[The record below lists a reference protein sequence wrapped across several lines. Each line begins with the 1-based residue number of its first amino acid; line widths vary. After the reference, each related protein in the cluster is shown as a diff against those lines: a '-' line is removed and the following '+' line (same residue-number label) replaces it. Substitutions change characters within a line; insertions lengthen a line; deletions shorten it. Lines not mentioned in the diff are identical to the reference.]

1 MTASGVGVNI
11 EQVTKRYDR
20 VVAVDHVTLYVQPGE
35 FLSLLGP
42 SGCGKTTLLRL
53 VAGFLQPDGGS
64 IAIGDRRMEGIPSYD
79 RNLGMVF
86 QSYGL
91 FPHMTIAEN
100 IGFGLKMR
108 GVPRRESAKR
118 IEQAL
123 DLVRLSGYQDRYPRQ
138 LSGGQQQRIALA
150 RAIVYE
156 PVVLLLDEPLGALD
170 KKLREQMQ
178 IELKALQ
185 RTLGVTTIFVTHD
198 QEEALTMSDRIA
210 VMDRGRI
217 EQLGT
222 PAEVYERP
230 ASTFVSDFIG
240 LSNLLSCRVVGN
252 GLAPSLE
259 TEHGLRI
266 EPPPGT
272 ELPVGTAVTVA
283 IRPEKLTIIPYQGGD
298 GNVGDAVEGVVMEA
312 VYVGGATHYYV
323 TLTHGDRLVVVSQNR
338 SSVVGNGVPGIDS
351 GAPVRIAWEP
361 RDVIVL
367 GQREPGE

>member
-1 MTASGVGVNI
+1 
-11 EQVTKRYDR
+11 
-20 VVAVDHVTLYVQPGE
+20 
-35 FLSLLGP
+35 
-42 SGCGKTTLLRL
+42 
-53 VAGFLQPDGGS
+53 
-64 IAIGDRRMEGIPSYD
+64 
-79 RNLGMVF
+79 MVF

-91 FPHMTIAEN
+91 FPHMTVAEN

-108 GVPRRESAKR
+108 GVPRREAGNR
-118 IEQAL
+118 IERAL
-123 DLVRLSGYQDRYPRQ
+123 ELVRLPGYQDRYPKQ

-178 IELKALQ
+178 IELKSLQ

-198 QEEALTMSDRIA
+198 QEEALTMSDRVA

-222 PAEVYERP
+222 AAEVYERP

-259 TEHGLRI
+259 TEHGLHI

-272 ELPVGTAVTVA
+272 ELPVGKAVTVA
-283 IRPEKLTIIPYQGGD
+283 IRPEKLTITPHQGGD
-298 GNVGDAVEGVVMEA
+298 GDVGGAVEGVVMEA
-312 VYVGGATHYYV
+312 VYVGAATHYYV
-323 TLTHGDRLVVVSQNR
+323 TLTHGDQLVVVSQNR
-338 SSVVGNGVPGIDS
+338 SSVVGSGVPGIDS
-351 GAPVRIAWEP
+351 GAHVRVAWEP

-367 GQREPGE
+367 GQRGPGG

>member
-1 MTASGVGVNI
+1 MAESGVAVAI
-11 EQVTKRYDR
+11 ERVTKHYDS
-20 VVAVDHVTLYVQPGE
+20 VVAVNAVTLDVQPGE
-35 FLSLLGP
+35 FLALLGP

-53 VAGFLQPDGGS
+53 IAGFLSPDAGT
-64 IAIGDRRMEGIPSYD
+64 IAIGGRRVDGVPPYD

-91 FPHMTIAEN
+91 FPHMTVADN

-108 GVPRRESAKR
+108 GVPKRETAQR
-118 IEQAL
+118 VARAL
-123 DLVRLSGYQDRYPRQ
+123 DLVRLPGYGGRYPKQ

-156 PVVLLLDEPLGALD
+156 PDVLLLDEPLGALD

-210 VMDRGRI
+210 VMNLGRI

-222 PAEVYERP
+222 PSDVYERP

-240 LSNLLSCRVVGN
+240 LSNLLHCRVMRN
-252 GLAPSLE
+252 GTAPLLE
-259 TEHGLRI
+259 TEHGLRVA
-266 EPPPGT
+266 PPPGV
-272 ELPVGTAVTVA
+272 ELPAGASVTIA
-283 IRPEKLTIIPYQGGD
+283 IRPEKLVLEPGAVAGED
-298 GNVGDAVEGVVMEA
+298 GRAANGVVSEA
-312 VYVGGATHYYV
+312 VYVGSATHYYV
-323 TLTHGDRLVVVSQNR
+323 ALTSGDRLVVSSQNASR
-338 SSVVGNGVPGIDS
+338 AADAD
-351 GAPVRIAWEP
+351 GAAFARGSRVKVAWEP
-361 RDVIVL
+361 RDVVVL
-367 GQREPGE
+367 GRSASDQN